1 MTQIDAL
8 EGETER
14 PVPAVQP
21 GAPAPAAAP
30 EPADERVMS
39 LVEHLSELRRRLAI
53 CVVAL
58 LVGTVVAFVL
68 SPRIIELLV
77 RPIPGQRLVFTEL
90 GGAFFLQLKLALMV
104 GFALALPVILYQL
117 WGFVAP
123 GLTHHERRVARPWIP
138 LTILFF
144 LLGITVAYL
153 ILPYT
158 AAFLLG
164 FQIPGTL
171 EPLITAENYFGFV
184 TTMFLAFGVV
194 MQFPIV
200 LVLLTKL
207 GLLSVGRLKAS
218 RRYVLLGI
226 LVFAVVVT
234 PGGDPISPIAMGG
247 VMYLLYELTILLLGR
262 SAATTRAD
270 G

>member
-1 MTQIDAL
+1 MTHIDAL
-8 EGETER
+8 EGGSER
-14 PVPAVQP
+14 PAPSVAP
-21 GAPAPAAAP
+21 GAPLPAAAP

-53 CVVAL
+53 CVLAL

-90 GGAFFLQLKLALMV
+90 GGAFFLQLKLALML
-104 GFALALPVILYQL
+104 GFALALPVVLYQL

-123 GLTHHERRVARPWIP
+123 GLTRHERRVARPWIP

-144 LLGITVAYL
+144 VLGIAVAYL

-207 GLLSVGRLKAS
+207 GLLSVERLRQS

-234 PGGDPISPIAMGG
+234 PGGDPVSPIAMGG
-247 VMYLLYELTILLLGR
+247 VMYLLYELTIVLLGR
-262 SAATTRAD
+262 STAPKPAD